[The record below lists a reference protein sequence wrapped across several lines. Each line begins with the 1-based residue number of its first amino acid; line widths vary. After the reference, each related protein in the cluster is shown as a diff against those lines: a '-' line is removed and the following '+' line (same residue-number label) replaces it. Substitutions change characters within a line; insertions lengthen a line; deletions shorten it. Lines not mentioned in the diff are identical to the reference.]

1 MKLQNKLVKCID
13 NKEFQ
18 LKETILMTLVNFLVK
33 LNSLSPEYI
42 ELIELFPIYNDCV
55 QLELTVG
62 KLYIEIEIFEN
73 VQNIYIENIMND
85 KSDDF
90 DLSVSGDNLAYV
102 VFSLIKMYEL
112 LIDWLL

>member
-18 LKETILMTLVNFLVK
+18 LKETILMTLVTFLVK

-73 VQNIYIENIMND
+73 VQNLYIENTKVD
-85 KSDDF
+85 KSGDF
-90 DLSVSGDNLAYV
+90 DLFLSGEDLAYV
-102 VFSLIKMYEL
+102 FFGLLKMYEL
-112 LIDWLL
+112 LID